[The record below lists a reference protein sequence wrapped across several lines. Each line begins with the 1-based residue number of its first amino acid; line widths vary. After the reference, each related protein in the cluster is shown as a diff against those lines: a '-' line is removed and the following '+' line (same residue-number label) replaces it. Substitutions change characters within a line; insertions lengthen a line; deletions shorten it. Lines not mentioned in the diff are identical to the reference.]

1 MLEYAKR
8 QDIRQR
14 LWDELDKAR
23 VEHVAANRQFE
34 LLVND
39 SPAGLPH
46 PDGSL
51 RMHQA
56 GRDSRSALQDYM
68 RALKRF
74 TDFTLNGTVPE
85 DLLPP
90 VE

>member
-1 MLEYAKR
+1 MLEYANR

-14 LWDELDKAR
+14 LWEELDKAR
-23 VEHVAANRQFE
+23 VEHLAPCRPFD
-34 LLVND
+34 LLVNE
-39 SPAGLPH
+39 SPTGLPH
-46 PDGSL
+46 PDG
-51 RMHQA
+51 RT
-56 GRDSRSALQDYM
+56 ALQAYM

>member
-1 MLEYAKR
+1 MLEYANR

-14 LWDELDKAR
+14 LWEELGKAR
-23 VEHVAANRQFE
+23 TEHVAASRCE
-34 LLVND
+34 LLVNE
-39 SPAGLPH
+39 SPAGLPQA
-46 PDGSL
+46 DGAF
-51 RMHQA
+51 R
-56 GRDSRSALQDYM
+56 GSALQDYM

-90 VE
+90 EA